1 LRRDGERDET
11 IEEGGKSMIYATY
24 GDSELYRYRTTLV
37 HTHPLEGR
45 KVPAHLLLSCIF
57 EELDAVLASDNA
69 AGRKNGQDC
78 MSTGNHM
85 MYSTEYACTHACVAS

>member
-1 LRRDGERDET
+1 
-11 IEEGGKSMIYATY
+11 MMYATY
-24 GDSELYRYRTTLV
+24 GDSELYRYHTTLV

-69 AGRKNGQDC
+69 AGRENGQDC

-85 MYSTEYACTHACVAS
+85 MARYTVCMHSRLCSIIISTIPA